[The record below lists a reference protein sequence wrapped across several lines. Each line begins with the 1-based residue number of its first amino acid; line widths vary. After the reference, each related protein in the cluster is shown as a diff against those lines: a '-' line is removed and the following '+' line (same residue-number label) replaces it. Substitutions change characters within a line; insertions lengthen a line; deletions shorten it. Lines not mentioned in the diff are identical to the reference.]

1 MSDTYERIEH
11 TDFVNQRGELGG
23 RIRDDRLQSLGCVV
37 AAANLSVKTK
47 VEVNKTEDV
56 SLGTSLD
63 ISDVA
68 NVDDGTSVDLG
79 KAEDVNIGGGI
90 GVGLIFAAYMQAVS
104 RQPEAQRVLQPML
117 FMGFAV
123 VEALAILGFVM
134 FFL

>member
-1 MSDTYERIEH
+1 MVEH
-11 TDFVNQRGELGG
+11 TKLGHQGVELRGH
-23 RIRDDRLQSLGCVV
+23 IRDDRLESLGCVV

-47 VEVNKTEDV
+47 AEVNKTEDV

-90 GVGLIFAAYMQAVS
+90 GVDEGCS
-104 RQPEAQRVLQPML
+104 RGGDGERADGEELSEAEHLLKRV
-117 FMGFAV
+117 GSKESGWV
-123 VEALAILGFVM
+123 GESWRS
-134 FFL
+134 